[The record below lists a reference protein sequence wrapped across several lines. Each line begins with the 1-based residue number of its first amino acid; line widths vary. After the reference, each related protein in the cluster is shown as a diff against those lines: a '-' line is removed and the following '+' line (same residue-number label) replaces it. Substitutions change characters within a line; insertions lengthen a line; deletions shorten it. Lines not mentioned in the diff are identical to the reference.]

1 MMRER
6 ERALGQSTMNAL
18 STVNGFWATGLRFHF
33 HSLFLVSE
41 CWAIGLGFHLLS
53 LFSSF
58 SFFFSFLMLTAAKK
72 ICINVFIIVNY

>member
-6 ERALGQSTMNAL
+6 ESPRSVHHECFVH
-18 STVNGFWATGLRFHF
+18 VNGFWATGLRFHF